1 MSTYLMRIATR
12 LVAVVC
18 LSAVVLSG
26 SGCRNTADGI
36 KADTK
41 RAVEKTGKGVEKV
54 GEKIEKVG
62 K

>member
-1 MSTYLMRIATR
+1 MFIAPR
-12 LVAVVC
+12 LVAAWC
-18 LSAVVLSG
+18 LSLVVLLG